1 MGKTFNY
8 RSVTCISCDISYQQL
23 AVQRRELCPQCFE
36 KVHRCIKCTEIKP
49 HEEFGL
55 DKSSNNGRQR
65 SCKKCINVSKHS
77 TCRKCGIDYYRKSRK
92 DLKKLCPACRVD
104 FNWCHQCETHK
115 TVENF
120 AKNSSRANGLDP
132 RCRECKRN
140 NRLEREYGVD
150 IQEYERM
157 FAEQGG
163 LCAICHRPPP
173 ENRPILCVD
182 HCHRT
187 GMVRGLLCGFCNTSI
202 GYLQDDVPTILRAAT
217 YVFERSPAID
227 ESEISTPDKA
237 GN

>member
-1 MGKTFNY
+1 MGKTRNY
-8 RSVTCISCDISYQQL
+8 RTVTCISCETDFEQP
-23 AVQRRELCPQCFE
+23 AVKRTKLCSKCYM
-36 KVHRCIKCTEIKP
+36 KVHCCIKCDVIKP
-49 HEEFGL
+49 LDEFHI
-55 DKSSNNGRQR
+55 DNSSKNGRQR
-65 SCKKCINVSKHS
+65 TCKSCGSPSNC
-77 TCRKCGIDYYRKSRK
+77 CRRCGIEYVRTSRRDMRFLCGGCREDYS
-92 DLKKLCPACRVD
+92 
-104 FNWCHQCETHK
+104 WCTICQTHK
-115 TVENF
+115 TREHF
-120 AKNSSRANGLDP
+120 PKDAARKNGLDLN
-132 RCRECKRN
+132 CRECKRHS
-140 NRLEREYGVD
+140 RLRREYG
-150 IQEYERM
+150 IEPERYDEM

-202 GYLQDDVPTILRAAT
+202 GYMQDDVPTILRAAT